1 MPSADAEAARSER
14 EPSDVRDA
22 TDLHD
27 ADLDDAGLHD
37 SDLHDA
43 DLHDADLHDA
53 DLHDAS
59 DIRDASHV

>member
-1 MPSADAEAARSER
+1 MPSTDAEAARSER

-22 TDLHD
+22 TELHD
-27 ADLDDAGLHD
+27 ADLHD

-43 DLHDADLHDA
+43 DLHDSDLHDA